1 MHDATHRATVTGIT
15 ADELARYKHLDVTHG
30 DVWRAGLAALE
41 SGPATST
48 AAPAAP
54 VVIEVGPDLAALL
67 RALARDGGQHERP
80 AAPAPAD
87 AMTTAL
93 VRAARRAER
102 LDGQHRALWDAYAA
116 RDRIAVADVR
126 AVLGCGWTTASRI
139 MGGLVVSGRAS
150 AHPKPMGGAWTWT
163 LRPPDGGPPA
173 DG

>member
-1 MHDATHRATVTGIT
+1 MDATHRATVTGIT
-15 ADELARYKHLDVTHG
+15 ADELARYKQLDVTHG

-41 SGPATST
+41 SGPAATS
-48 AAPAAP
+48 AAP
-54 VVIEVGPDLAALL
+54 VVIEVGPELAGLL

-80 AAPAPAD
+80 RHAPP
-87 AMTTAL
+87 TA
-93 VRAARRAER
+93 AER
-102 LDGQHRALWDAYAA
+102 LDGQHRALWGAYAA

-139 MGGLVVSGRAS
+139 MSGLVVTDRAT
-150 AHPKPMGGAWTWT
+150 AHPKPLGGAWTWT

>member
-1 MHDATHRATVTGIT
+1 MTATHRATVTGIT
-15 ADELARYKHLDVTHG
+15 ADELARYKQLDVTHG

-41 SGPATST
+41 SGPA
-48 AAPAAP
+48 AATAAP
-54 VVIEVGPDLAALL
+54 VVIEVGPELAALL
-67 RALARDGGQHERP
+67 RALARSDGGQHERP
-80 AAPAPAD
+80 APAAPD
-87 AMTTAL
+87 AMTAAL

-102 LDGQHRALWDAYAA
+102 LDGQHRALWDAYSA

-139 MGGLVVSGRAS
+139 MSGLVVSGRAT

-163 LRPPDGGPPA
+163 LRPPA